1 MSNQKLNHFV
11 LIKQA
16 LLKKQALHQAQLC
29 AAGACK
35 TK

>member
-1 MSNQKLNHFV
+1 MSEKNLNHLF
-11 LIKQA
+11 LIKA
-16 LLKKQALHQAQLC
+16 SIKKKQALHQAQLC